1 MRLTIWL
8 EKQKDGNVRYC
19 LAGYRFF
26 AVADKLYIND
36 KLAKLD
42 FGTKLIIEAYEISIE
57 KTKSER
63 YNVGSKDY
71 VAETISLYTLP
82 YLLIDG
88 LIEALQD
95 AIVKTKEVR
104 E

>member
-1 MRLTIWL
+1 
-8 EKQKDGNVRYC
+8 V
-19 LAGYRFF
+19 AGFKFF

-42 FGTKLIIEAYEISIE
+42 TDQKVILDAWEISLE
-57 KTKSER
+57 KIKNEK
-63 YNVGSKDY
+63 YNMGSQTY
-71 VAETISLYTLP
+71 VAETVSLYTLP

-88 LIEALQD
+88 LMNELQD
-95 AIVKTKEVR
+95 TTIKTREVG